1 MVVFI
6 QAIIRIA
13 GHGND
18 TAGFYINGYHGARF
32 GFLTAG
38 GGGIVIQVADTI
50 GQSLLGGGLHT
61 LHQGKLH
68 GVSGHG
74 FLRFFHPD
82 DIALLILHHGA
93 QTVLP
98 AQLILHHPLN
108 AAFAQR
114 IADAV
119 AGGIG
124 EGIGLFRFLQLVV
137 FLAADGPGDPQHM
150 GSQTAGQ
157 VGAHRDGN
165 TIYARQTAAAFFN
178 GSQQR
183 IADIGG
189 KGIGIVAGKFRLR
202 HGIADPRQ
210 QPLLLLGVA
219 VHTVLRPQG
228 GKELLIGGVGGLAEV
243 PQPVQ
248 RLGIAQTLYLIAAA
262 QPVQHIGIGVVI
274 QVIELPQ
281 PVQGVLRGGGLA

>member
-1 MVVFI
+1 MVVFL
-6 QAIIRIA
+6 QAVIRVA
-13 GHGND
+13 GHSNN
-18 TAGFYINGYHGARF
+18 AASFYINGHHGARF

-38 GGGIVIQVADTI
+38 GGGIVVQVADAVS
-50 GQSLLGGGLHT
+50 QCLLGGSLYA

-68 GVSGHG
+68 SVSGHG
-74 FLRFFHPD
+74 FHRFLHPD

-98 AQLILHHPLN
+98 AQLILHHPFN

-137 FLAADGPGDPQHM
+137 FLAADGSGDPQHM

-165 TIYARQTAAAFFN
+165 AIYARQTAAAFLN

-183 IADIGG
+183 VADIGG

-248 RLGIAQTLYLIAAA
+248 RLGIA
-262 QPVQHIGIGVVI
+262 
-274 QVIELPQ
+274 
-281 PVQGVLRGGGLA
+281 